1 MLIAIDGPAG
11 GNIHQDESVD
21 GVRRNDSALVA
32 LNADS
37 TVTPRDP
44 QYETYQFYTTKTG
57 GSQRC

>member
-11 GNIHQDESVD
+11 GNIHQDDSVD

-32 LNADS
+32 LNADN

-44 QYETYQFYTTKTG
+44 QYEI
-57 GSQRC
+57 